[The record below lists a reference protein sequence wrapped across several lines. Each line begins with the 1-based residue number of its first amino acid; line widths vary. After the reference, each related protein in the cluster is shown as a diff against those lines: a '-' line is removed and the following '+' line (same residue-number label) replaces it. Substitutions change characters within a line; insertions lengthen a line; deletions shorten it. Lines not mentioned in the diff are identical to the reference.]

1 VSTPATVHRPAGARV
16 AGGSSVARTPAGV
29 VGAAGSSSE
38 WWEFQL
44 PQGSWVRSRRCDNG
58 FRDFFGISLQQGR
71 WDEEP
76 WGKYMQR
83 GGVLSLRGCIWNVR

>member
-1 VSTPATVHRPAGARV
+1 V

-29 VGAAGSSSE
+29 AGAAGSSE

-44 PQGSWVRSRRCDNG
+44 PQGSWVRSQRCDNG

-76 WGKYMQR
+76 WGKYLQP
-83 GGVLSLRGCIWNVR
+83 GGVLRLRGCIWNVR